1 MSERPKDLVLKT
13 SVGKPTVGSNPPSP
27 PHSLN
32 AGVRRHRQAH
42 RAVTPTAVGS
52 SPATPAI
59 YSPVAQLAEHLA
71 VNQRVPG
78 SSPGGGATKLKDY
91 KHNPWDI
98 FMSNKGVKR

>member
-1 MSERPKDLVLKT
+1 MIRFWPNGGTGIHKRLKISRPMGLRVRIPLRL
-13 SVGKPTVGSNPPSP
+13 
-27 PHSLN
+27 PH
-32 AGVRRHRQAH
+32 
-42 RAVTPTAVGS
+42 
-52 SPATPAI
+52 

>member
-1 MSERPKDLVLKT
+1 MAE
-13 SVGKPTVGSNPPSP
+13 GSGLENQRRATYRGFESHPLR
-27 PHSLN
+27 HTKN
-32 AGVRRHRQAH
+32 AGVRSYRQGH
-42 RAVTPTAVGS
+42 PGVTRKAAGS
-52 SPATPAI
+52 SPAAPAI